1 MNKLTWTA
9 AAVAAV
15 IGGAIVFASGAVASD
30 THGKDREH
38 HHVTHHVFHHRG
50 HHFGVLSA
58 SGAAS
63 LELRKVVV
71 PGSDSGRFNL
81 IARYLAGAL
90 ISRTVN
96 VGNGG
101 TSGRFAIPAGRLLNI
116 EETAGA
122 NTSLSSY
129 SSQIAC
135 VVVSGPDTGM
145 VLPVVSGHAE
155 RLTAKPGDG
164 YTCTFTNTRKTS

>member
-1 MNKLTWTA
+1 MNKLTRTA
-9 AAVAAV
+9 AAVAA
-15 IGGAIVFASGAVASD
+15 ILGCAIVFASVAVASD
-30 THGKDREH
+30 SHGKHREH
-38 HHVTHHVFHHRG
+38 HLVRHNVL

-58 SGAAS
+58 SGTAT
-63 LELRKVVV
+63 LELRKTVV

-96 VGNGG
+96 AGNGS

-122 NTSLSSY
+122 NTSLSNY

-135 VVVSGPDTGM
+135 MVVSGPDTGM
-145 VLPVVSGHAE
+145 VLSVVSGHAE

-164 YTCTFTNTRKTS
+164 YTCTFTNTRTTS